1 MGTRRARGGGYFV
14 DAKTRAT
21 KKRERERERELL
33 GAPPAREESVLVFIV
48 ILNYGYNLIKLTFNY
63 YTLFSAMV
71 AC

>member
-1 MGTRRARGGGYFV
+1 VGTRRARGGGYFV

-21 KKRERERERELL
+21 KKRERERAFGLFRR
-33 GAPPAREESVLVFIV
+33 REESVLVFIV

-63 YTLFSAMV
+63 TLFSAMV